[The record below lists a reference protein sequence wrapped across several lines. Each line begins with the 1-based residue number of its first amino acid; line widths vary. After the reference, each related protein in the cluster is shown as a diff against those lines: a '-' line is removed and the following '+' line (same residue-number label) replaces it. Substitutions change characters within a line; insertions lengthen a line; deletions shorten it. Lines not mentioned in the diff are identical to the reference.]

1 MFNKLGRETHEG
13 IYFVPS
19 SNGKKGEPKMNA
31 VQEACEKEKRKKRKK
46 ELEELYS
53 QALKKAD
60 YKEAARL
67 LEEIQTL

>member
-1 MFNKLGRETHEG
+1 
-13 IYFVPS
+13 
-19 SNGKKGEPKMNA
+19 MNA